1 MHCVRFIAVLSAL
14 TLLAV
19 PAARIARASPDLSRS
34 AAADSCSAP
43 LPPKLAFTSGPG
55 IISTKLTGHG
65 TLNLTTTR
73 VGFFVPGFI
82 PPAND
87 HLAEFAFQPSGSKL
101 HFAGPLSSFAHG
113 QSMHFCVNQKLYID
127 FDESAHRTQHGM
139 TNVHI
144 DGTAA
149 GKSVHVTVWV
159 MGHTYR
165 LSGTMGLM
173 REWKSRYD
181 PSNR

>member
-19 PAARIARASPDLSRS
+19 PSARIAHASRAFSRS
-34 AAADSCSAP
+34 ADADSCSAH
-43 LPPKLAFTSGPG
+43 LPPELAFTSGPG
-55 IISTKLTGHG
+55 VISTKLTGHG

-73 VGFFVPGFI
+73 VGFFVPGFK
-82 PPAND
+82 PPVNE

-101 HFAGPLSSFAHG
+101 HSAGPLSSFAHG

-165 LSGTMGLM
+165 LSGTVGLM